1 MSPVS
6 LCEEKH
12 YKELRRGIA
21 RTFKDGMGKI
31 GKIFFCFFLGGGLAY
46 IYIARNDTSF
56 KGKGLG
62 RVQDQIISTLFQQII
77 IVDE

>member
-1 MSPVS
+1 MKRNTTRSCGEESPGRSKMEWVR
-6 LCEEKH
+6 L
-12 YKELRRGIA
+12 
-21 RTFKDGMGKI
+21 GKY
-31 GKIFFCFFLGGGLAY
+31 FFVFFGGGGLAY

-77 IVDE
+77 ILDE